1 MGSEGVARGKK
12 NADRIGATIVFIDE
26 SGFLMAPHVRR
37 TWAPRGQTPMLYHRT
52 RHRQKV
58 SAIAA
63 LCWKRDEP
71 VHLYFRLQPD
81 RNINTQRFV
90 DFLRQLFRH
99 VDGPL
104 VMVWDRLNV
113 HRSPRVRD
121 YVESRPNS
129 EIVYLPAYAPELNPV
144 EYLWGNWKMNPLVN
158 LGVSTLEELVSAVRK
173 PALATQRKRALL
185 SSFIRHSPLSFCL
198 D

>member
-1 MGSEGVARGKK
+1 MDSEGVARGKK

-26 SGFLMAPHVRR
+26 SGFLMAPLVRR

-63 LCWKRDEP
+63 LCWKRGEE
-71 VHLYFRLQPD
+71 VRLYFRLQPD
-81 RNINTQRFV
+81 RNINTQRVV
-90 DFLRQLFRH
+90 DFLRQLFGH
-99 VDGPL
+99 VDGPI
-104 VMVWDRLNV
+104 VVVWDRLNT

-121 YVESRPNS
+121 YVGSRPHS
-129 EIVYLPAYAPELNPV
+129 LIVFLPPYAPELNPV

-158 LGVSTLEELVSAVRK
+158 LGVSTLEELVSVIRK
-173 PALATQRKRALL
+173 PALATQRKQALL

>member
-1 MGSEGVARGKK
+1 
-12 NADRIGATIVFIDE
+12 
-26 SGFLMAPHVRR
+26 VR
-37 TWAPRGQTPMLYHRT
+37 
-52 RHRQKV
+52 
-58 SAIAA
+58 
-63 LCWKRDEP
+63 
-71 VHLYFRLQPD
+71 LYFRLQPD

-104 VMVWDRLNV
+104 VLVWDRLNV

-121 YVESRPNS
+121 YVGTRPLS
-129 EIVYLPAYAPELNPV
+129 QIVFLPAYAPELNPV
-144 EYLWGNWKMNPLVN
+144 EYLWSNWKMNPLVN

-185 SSFIRHSPLSFCL
+185 GSFIRHSPLSFCL
-198 D
+198 E

>member
-1 MGSEGVARGKK
+1 M
-12 NADRIGATIVFIDE
+12 FIDE
-26 SGFLMAPHVRR
+26 SGFLMAPLVRR

-63 LCWKRDEP
+63 LCWKRGEP
-71 VHLYFRLQPD
+71 VRLYFRLQPD

-104 VMVWDRLNV
+104 VLVWDRLNV

-121 YVESRPNS
+121 YVGTRPLS
-129 EIVYLPAYAPELNPV
+129 QIVFLPAYAPELNPV
-144 EYLWGNWKMNPLVN
+144 EYLWSNWKMNPLVN

-185 SSFIRHSPLSFCL
+185 GSFIRHSPLSFCL
-198 D
+198 E